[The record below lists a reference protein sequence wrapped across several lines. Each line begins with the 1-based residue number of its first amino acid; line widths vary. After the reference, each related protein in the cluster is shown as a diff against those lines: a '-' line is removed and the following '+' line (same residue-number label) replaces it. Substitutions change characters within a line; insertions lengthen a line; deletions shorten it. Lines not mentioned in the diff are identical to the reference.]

1 MTAKT
6 AQDLVNS
13 SVVQKYIE
21 NIDRDSEKALKTAK
35 TVLGSSTVKLY
46 SSTTLSEYKADR
58 DRLDKCWGEFNGAW
72 NKVMFGKAKDSK
84 ELIKTYTK
92 YVLALTALEEANAKH
107 EAMMNAGFAALAATL
122 LSLLADW
129 IKEMHKRCKALE
141 KDLKDLEKLL
151 KKAQKEVT
159 EAKWQTGLNIAVTAV
174 SFCLGPVGWGARI
187 GVALGG
193 VAVHSVIDGALG
205 PSSGSPLGAAN
216 TVAGESVELADKLSK
231 GSKKLTGAASAVIT
245 LKMDTDEIAQAEKI
259 VKEVRKKL
267 NSVATEYD
275 RLARATA
282 NWKTDIVKVQKQADA
297 ALSAYRSEVKKYK
310 SHEKE
315 RQALLKEFK
324 QWK

>member
-1 MTAKT
+1 MAAKT

-13 SVVQKYIE
+13 SLVQKYIDT
-21 NIDRDSEKALKTAK
+21 IDKDATEALKTAK
-35 TVLGSSTVKLY
+35 TVLSSSTAKLY
-46 SSTTLSEYKADR
+46 SSTTLGAYKADR
-58 DRLDKCWGEFNGAW
+58 DRLDKCWGDFNAAW
-72 NKVMFGKAKDSK
+72 NKVVFGKAKDSK
-84 ELIKTYTK
+84 DLIKTYSK
-92 YVLALTALEEANAKH
+92 YVLALTVLEEANARH
-107 EAMMNAGFAALAATL
+107 RAMMNAGFAALAGTL
-122 LSLLADW
+122 LNLLAGW

-141 KDLKDLEKLL
+141 RELKDLQKLL

-193 VAVHSVIDGALG
+193 VAVHSVIDAALG

-231 GSKKLTGAASAVIT
+231 GSRKLTGAASAVIT
-245 LKMDTDEIAQAEKI
+245 LKMDTDEIGQAENI
-259 VKEVRKKL
+259 VKEVRKRL
-267 NSVATEYD
+267 NAVATEYD
-275 RLARATA
+275 RLARATV
-282 NWKTDIVKVQKQADA
+282 NWKSDIAKVQKQADA
-297 ALSAYRSEVKKYK
+297 ALKAYRSEAKKYK